1 MDKIDIINQRINGSC
16 EMTNGSVFV
25 RGTKATGELTR
36 EEVISDYQRQIFYS
50 DIGEEPP
57 ELEGD
62 TRARG
67 FKIKGDAVPSLN
79 IRDNIVSLQEG
90 SNPKNKEKTEREL
103 SILTFFIDE
112 PIEFSKM
119 FINNLLNSRLDNN
132 GNLVLNGEGKVPT
145 VFTKEQIKFV
155 RSKTVG
161 EFKKKLEFVG
171 DRPKEGNYP
180 SKAQGKKD
188 SFESFLNTI

>member
-16 EMTNGSVFV
+16 EMTNGSIFV

-79 IRDNIVSLQEG
+79 IRDNNLLDQLRDNIVSLQEG
-90 SNPKNKEKTEREL
+90 SNPKK
-103 SILTFFIDE
+103 
-112 PIEFSKM
+112 
-119 FINNLLNSRLDNN
+119 
-132 GNLVLNGEGKVPT
+132 
-145 VFTKEQIKFV
+145 
-155 RSKTVG
+155 
-161 EFKKKLEFVG
+161 
-171 DRPKEGNYP
+171 
-180 SKAQGKKD
+180 
-188 SFESFLNTI
+188 